1 MDFEK
6 RLEALYNEHPMIKM
20 SKSKTFNEVSYVL
33 RMDPEFDYCVS
44 GANEDKSWSC
54 IPSIRECFIPVK
66 TLAKK
71 VKEIKFDE
79 YMESEKMICLT
90 IILEG

>member
-6 RLEALYNEHPMIKM
+6 RLEALYNEHPMIKA
-20 SKSKTFNEVSYVL
+20 SKNKTFNEVSYVL
-33 RMDPEFDYCVS
+33 RMDKEFDYCIS
-44 GANEDKSWSC
+44 SKNEDGSWTC
-54 IPSIRECFIPVK
+54 IPSVKECFIPTK

-71 VKEIKFDE
+71 VKEIEFDE

-90 IILEG
+90 IIWEG

>member
-6 RLEALYNEHPMIKM
+6 KLEALYNEHPMIKM
-20 SKSKTFNEVSYVL
+20 SKKKTFNEVSYVL
-33 RMDPEFDYCVS
+33 RMDKEVDYCVS
-44 GANEDKSWSC
+44 CMNKDGSWSC
-54 IPSIRECFIPVK
+54 ISSIRECFIPVK

-90 IILEG
+90 IIWEG